1 MSDLISRSNLLQEFE
16 IETSIHRNSEL
27 WHITGIKAY
36 IENEPTAYDVDKVIE
51 QLGGMLQEKRKMY
64 LRGNR
69 DENRYFYEI
78 HILEEVI
85 DIIRAGGKE

>member
-1 MSDLISRSNLLQEFE
+1 MSKNVRLIDAN
-16 IETSIHRNSEL
+16 EL
-27 WHITGIKAY
+27 IKCLDYCTWNDAV
-36 IENEPTAYDVDKVIE
+36 EVVEQQPTAYDVDKVIE

-85 DIIRAGGKE
+85 DIIRAGEKE